1 LICLNIF
8 LGLALIS
15 ILLATVVLAGSTKE
29 AAITRRSITPNTIP
43 NIFRNFIVIVWAN
56 VRALK
61 R

>member
-1 LICLNIF
+1 MF